1 MRALLLPVQES
12 LGVSQRLAV
21 LLVLASLGGLVLG
34 VSIAIRSGLLLEF
47 TGVAFV
53 LLVFALSLRWPL
65 LALFAFVA
73 LIPIEEVI
81 RFGEIG
87 TPSRIAGLLF
97 AVAYGIPRLGRL
109 TLRAMPPVAWAY
121 VAFAVLSLGWALDPD
136 ATGDALQTM
145 IQLFAVAVLVAD
157 VVVHRPTIVR
167 PLLWVYSLS
176 AALTALI
183 GVQALLTGGI
193 ASGERIAAFQDQDV
207 AQFAAILLPALVFSL
222 FELLKGRLILL
233 SGAVALVC
241 TAGVVL
247 SGTRGAWLS
256 LVVVAVLFILPRFR
270 RGQQVAAVVVAL
282 LLLAVTLQLPGT
294 AELVAERADVAI
306 SSGGSGRT
314 DIWSVGMGIFGS
326 APVAGVGFANFPIA
340 FTSEQ
345 VRAAAVTSEIGTG
358 RGPHSI
364 IIGALGELGLI
375 GFTLLALFVLPL
387 VMRRGWGPE
396 APAVQA
402 ALASLMTA
410 ALFLDVISNRKQV
423 WLVLGLAAGL
433 AYLRGQHEVP
443 VALPRTGDVQPSV
456 QPAPARPMLGT
467 SPQPPSRALP

>member
-1 MRALLLPVQES
+1 MSAVLLPFREAM
-12 LGVSQRLAV
+12 GVSQRLAL
-21 LLVLASLGGLVLG
+21 LLVLASLGSVVLC
-34 VSIAIRSGLLLEF
+34 VAIATRSDLLLQV

-53 LLVFALSLRWPL
+53 LLVFLLSLRWPL
-65 LALFAFVA
+65 LALLAFVA

-81 RFGEIG
+81 RFAEIG

-97 AVAYGIPRLGRL
+97 AVAYGIPRLGHL
-109 TLRAMPPVAWAY
+109 TLRAMPPAAWAY
-121 VAFAVLSLGWALDPD
+121 AGFAVLSLGWALDPD
-136 ATGDALQTM
+136 AATDALQTM

-157 VVVHRPTIVR
+157 VVVHRPTVVR

-222 FELLKGRLILL
+222 FELLKGRLVLL

-270 RGQQVAAVVVAL
+270 LRQQVVAVGVAL
-282 LLLAVTLQLPGT
+282 MLIAVTLQLPGT

-306 SSGGSGRT
+306 SSGGAGRT

-345 VRAAAVTSEIGTG
+345 VRAAAVGSDIGTG

-364 IIGALGELGLI
+364 IIGTLGELGLI
-375 GFTLLALFVLPL
+375 GFILLALFVLPL
-387 VMRRGWGPE
+387 VLRRGWGPE

-410 ALFLDVISNRKQV
+410 GLFLDVISNRKQV
-423 WLVLGLAAGL
+423 WLVLGLAVGL
-433 AYLRGQHEVP
+433 AYLRSRNGVP
-443 VALPRTGDVQPSV
+443 VALPRTSHVESSV
-456 QPAPARPMLGT
+456 QRAPARPIIGT